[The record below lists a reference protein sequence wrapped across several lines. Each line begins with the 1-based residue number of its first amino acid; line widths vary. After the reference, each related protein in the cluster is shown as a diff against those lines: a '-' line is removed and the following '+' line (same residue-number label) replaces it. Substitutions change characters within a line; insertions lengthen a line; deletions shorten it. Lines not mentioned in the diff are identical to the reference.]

1 LQAAVDTV
9 LAENSS
15 KEEEDDEDGFKAVD
29 VYKPSPPLITI
40 VDGLKLIM
48 GRIFSDNLLNRNDY
62 HVVLFESSTKAYQEV
77 NFNQLIDNGEINNC
91 FFPRALRKV
100 VGWGKEMLRPR
111 WSWVSTSG
119 A

>member
-1 LQAAVDTV
+1 LIKILSAIKLCSIPIQPKNFLQAAVDAV

-15 KEEEDDEDGFKAVD
+15 KEDEDDDEDGFKAVD

-77 NFNQLIDNGEINNC
+77 NFN
-91 FFPRALRKV
+91 
-100 VGWGKEMLRPR
+100 
-111 WSWVSTSG
+111 
-119 A
+119 